1 MTLVQTRLIPSLLLT
16 FNFEFIMT
24 FSNFSPTQ
32 PVILGFDP
40 GKDKCGLAV
49 MGLDRQLYYHQV
61 VPSLEAI
68 TTIDFL
74 RQQFPVSLM
83 VMGNQTTAKRWKQQ
97 LHQELV
103 EPLNIVLVDERYS
116 TLEARDRY
124 WQMYPPKGLTKL
136 LPQGMR
142 QPPRPID
149 DIVAIL
155 LIERYLNRLTEPV
168 NS

>member
-1 MTLVQTRLIPSLLLT
+1 
-16 FNFEFIMT
+16 MT
-24 FSNFSPTQ
+24 FSEFSPTQ

-61 VPSLEAI
+61 VAAQKAI
-68 TTIDFL
+68 ATIETL
-74 RQQFPVSLM
+74 RQQFPISLL
-83 VMGNQTTAKRWKQQ
+83 VMGDQTTSKQWKQQ
-97 LHQELV
+97 LREALV
-103 EPLNIVLVDERYS
+103 EQLRIISVDERYS

-149 DIVAIL
+149 DIVALL
-155 LIERYLNRLTEPV
+155 LIERYLNRLTTSVE
-168 NS
+168 